1 LRGFLEF
8 PGEADILIRGA
19 HVPRCLLDTA
29 IALPL
34 GEGDFTVCD
43 IRIADGAVAAIGA
56 SLPPEDSTVVEA
68 LGSLVF
74 PGLVDMH
81 THLDKGHILP
91 RAKNFDGTHG
101 SAVGA
106 VKADRETNWNAED
119 VAARAGFALRCAYA
133 HGTVAI
139 RTHLDSLGAQCDITW
154 PVFERLRDEWAGRIA
169 LQGVALVQL
178 DAYGTHEVEHIADVV
193 AAAGGLLGGSGALQP
208 DAPALIRRVF
218 DLAVDRDLDVDL
230 HVDETGEPAAHTLR
244 LIAQETVRRGWQGR
258 VTCGHCCSLAVH
270 APDEARET
278 IAMVADAAI
287 TVVSLPMVNL
297 YLQGRRTHG
306 AGPGT
311 PLWRGVT
318 LLHELHAAGV
328 RVAVASDNTRD
339 PFYGFG
345 DLDLVEVFREAVRI
359 GHLDRP
365 VGEWAMAM
373 TARPADAMKL
383 DAGRLRVGAAADL
396 VLFAARDYSE
406 LLSRPQSDRIV
417 LRAGR
422 AIDATPPSYRE
433 LDPLFAR

>member
-1 LRGFLEF
+1 
-8 PGEADILIRGA
+8 
-19 HVPRCLLDTA
+19 
-29 IALPL
+29 
-34 GEGDFTVCD
+34 
-43 IRIADGAVAAIGA
+43 
-56 SLPPEDSTVVEA
+56 
-68 LGSLVF
+68 
-74 PGLVDMH
+74 
-81 THLDKGHILP
+81 
-91 RAKNFDGTHG
+91 
-101 SAVGA
+101 
-106 VKADRETNWNAED
+106 
-119 VAARAGFALRCAYA
+119 
-133 HGTVAI
+133 
-139 RTHLDSLGAQCDITW
+139 
-154 PVFERLRDEWAGRIA
+154 
-169 LQGVALVQL
+169 
-178 DAYGTHEVEHIADVV
+178 
-193 AAAGGLLGGSGALQP
+193 LQP
-208 DAPALIRRVF
+208 DAPALIGRVF

-306 AGPGT
+306 AGSGT

-345 DLDLVEVFREAVRI
+345 DLDPVEVFREAVRI

-417 LRAGR
+417 LRGGR
-422 AIDATPPSYRE
+422 AIDTTPPSYRE
-433 LDPLFAR
+433 LDSLVAR